1 VAGRIF
7 VSYRRAETA
16 PQAGWL
22 CDRLAER
29 FGRPQVVKDA
39 APAAAASCDVLLALI
54 GHYWLTPAG
63 PDDAVRLE
71 IESALTYGVEV
82 IPVLVDGTRMP
93 AMGEL
98 PPSLAGLARRP
109 PLGLGAASPE
119 LDVSRL
125 VQALDQSIA
134 ERQATRAGPA
144 RNQPTVTGM
153 APSWPP
159 PAAPSWPPPAAPSW
173 PPPAASSLPAQ
184 PAAGQPL
191 PSQPRPSQPAP
202 GPTKP
207 IPPWRRLRPR
217 TIAVVACGAVAAAIV
232 AFIAIPGGKPA
243 SSASASA
250 HRDSSPKTASAS
262 SPAAA
267 SPAAPAKVLIA
278 DDFSTEAA
286 GWADDYHQTAG
297 AYTGTGAYRLSV
309 TGANGLA
316 ELARPASARHGLGD
330 ATPLNLDVTVDVR
343 RLSGAPQGYGL
354 GIGLRSDGGGD
365 VYAFLV
371 MDHAVA
377 IQKWVGGG
385 ARVTGVPAPVSTSAL
400 HTGAADRLRA
410 VCQTAADGT
419 SVHLE
424 LWLNGTKMVDYT
436 DRDHPYTKG
445 YMGLYVETISDAPST
460 AAAEFDNFTAAQIRG

>member
-54 GHYWLTPAG
+54 GHYWLTPVG

-82 IPVLVDGTRMP
+82 IPVLVDGARMP
-93 AMGEL
+93 ATGEL
-98 PPSLAGLARRP
+98 PPTLAGLARRP

-134 ERQATRAGPA
+134 ERQATQAGLA

-153 APSWPP
+153 AQPWSPP
-159 PAAPSWPPPAAPSW
+159 
-173 PPPAASSLPAQ
+173 PAQ
-184 PAAGQPL
+184 PAPAQPAPAQPAPAQPAPAQPAPAQPR
-191 PSQPRPSQPAP
+191 PSQPRPAQPAP

-207 IPPWRRLRPR
+207 MPPQRRLRPR

-232 AFIAIPGGKPA
+232 AFIAIPDGKPA
-243 SSASASA
+243 SSASASS

-267 SPAAPAKVLIA
+267 SPAASAKVLIA
-278 DDFSTEAA
+278 DDFSTEAV

-354 GIGLRSDGGGD
+354 GIALRSDGGGD

-410 VCQTAADGT
+410 VCQTAAGGT
-419 SVHLE
+419 SVRLE

-445 YMGLYVETISDAPST
+445 YMGLYVETISDASST

>member
-22 CDRLAER
+22 CDRLAEQ
-29 FGRPQVVKDA
+29 FGRPQVIRDA
-39 APAAAASCDVLLALI
+39 APDAVASCDALLALI

-63 PDDAVRLE
+63 PDDAVRRE
-71 IESALTYGVEV
+71 IESALAHGIPV
-82 IPVLVDGTRMP
+82 IPVLVDGARMP
-93 AMGEL
+93 TAAEL

-125 VQALDQSIA
+125 VQALDQSVA
-134 ERQATRAGPA
+134 ERQATQAGPA

-153 APSWPP
+153 APS
-159 PAAPSWPPPAAPSW
+159 
-173 PPPAASSLPAQ
+173 
-184 PAAGQPL
+184 G
-191 PSQPRPSQPAP
+191 PAP
-202 GPTKP
+202 TRPM
-207 IPPWRRLRPR
+207 PPRRLRPR
-217 TIAVVACGAVAAAIV
+217 TIAVAAGGIVAAAIV
-232 AFIAIPGGKPA
+232 TFILIPGGKPA
-243 SSASASA
+243 SSSSASS
-250 HRDSSPKTASAS
+250 HRDSSPKIAS
-262 SPAAA
+262 SPSPSA
-267 SPAAPAKVLIA
+267 SAKVLVA
-278 DDFSTEAA
+278 DDFSTGKV
-286 GWADDYHQTAG
+286 GWTDDYHRTAG

-309 TGANGLA
+309 TGANGLS
-316 ELARPASARHGLGD
+316 ELARPASATHGLSD
-330 ATPLNLDVTVDVR
+330 ETPLNLDVAVDVR
-343 RLSGAPQGYGL
+343 KLSGAPQGYGY
-354 GIGLRSDGGGD
+354 GIALRSDGSGD

-400 HTGAADRLRA
+400 HAGTLHAGTLHAGTGDRLRA

-445 YMGLYVETISDAPST
+445 YLGLYVETISDASST
-460 AAAEFDNFTAAQIRG
+460 AAAEFDNFTAAQIRR

>member
-22 CDRLAER
+22 YDRLAER

-71 IESALTYGVEV
+71 IESALTHGVEV
-82 IPVLVDGTRMP
+82 VPVLVDGARMP
-93 AMGEL
+93 ATGEL
-98 PPSLAGLARRP
+98 PPGLAGLARRP
-109 PLGLGAASPE
+109 PLALGAASPE

-134 ERQATRAGPA
+134 ERQATQATQAGLA

-153 APSWPP
+153 APSWT
-159 PAAPSWPPPAAPSW
+159 
-173 PPPAASSLPAQ
+173 
-184 PAAGQPL
+184 
-191 PSQPRPSQPAP
+191 PRPGQPAP

-207 IPPWRRLRPR
+207 MPPRRRLRPR
-217 TIAVVACGAVAAAIV
+217 TIAMVACGAVAAAIV
-232 AFIAIPGGKPA
+232 AFIAIPGDKPA
-243 SSASASA
+243 SSASASS
-250 HRDSSPKTASAS
+250 HHDSSPKTASAS

-267 SPAAPAKVLIA
+267 SSAASAKVLIA
-278 DDFSTEAA
+278 DDFSTDKA
-286 GWADDYHQTAG
+286 GWADDYHQSAG

-330 ATPLNLDVTVDVR
+330 TTSLNLDVSVDVR
-343 RLSGAPQGYGL
+343 KLSGAPQGYGL
-354 GIGLRSDGGGD
+354 GIALRSDGGGD

-445 YMGLYVETISDAPST
+445 YMGLYVETISDASST

>member
-1 VAGRIF
+1 MAGRIF

-22 CDRLAER
+22 YDRLAER
-29 FGRPQVVKDA
+29 FGRPQIFKDA
-39 APAAAASCDVLLALI
+39 GPAAVASCDVLLALI
-54 GHYWLTPAG
+54 GHYWLMAAG
-63 PDDAVRLE
+63 PDDTVRLE
-71 IESALTYGVEV
+71 IESAAACGVPV
-82 IPVLVDGTRMP
+82 IPVLLDGARMP

-98 PPSLAGLARRP
+98 PPSLAVLAQRQ
-109 PLGLGAASPE
+109 PLSLGAANSE

-134 ERQATRAGPA
+134 ERQATQVGSA

-153 APSWPP
+153 APSWAPP
-159 PAAPSWPPPAAPSW
+159 PVPARSVQAPPVQ
-173 PPPAASSLPAQ
+173 AS
-184 PAAGQPL
+184 
-191 PSQPRPSQPAP
+191 PSQPPSGHSGPAH
-202 GPTKP
+202 TKRM
-207 IPPWRRLRPR
+207 RRRPR
-217 TIAVVACGAVAAAIV
+217 TWTIALVAGGAVAAAIV

-243 SSASASA
+243 ASSSSSSAAGSHHDSA
-250 HRDSSPKTASAS
+250 PKIAS
-262 SPAAA
+262 SPSPRPFAAV
-267 SPAAPAKVLIA
+267 KVLVA
-278 DDFSTEAA
+278 DDFSTAKV
-286 GWADDYHQTAG
+286 GWADDYHQSAG

-309 TGANGLA
+309 TGANGLS
-316 ELARPASARHGLGD
+316 ELARPSSAAHGLSD
-330 ATPLNLDVTVDVR
+330 VTPLNLDVTVDVR
-343 RLSGAPQGYGL
+343 KLSGAAQGYGY
-354 GIGLRSDGGGD
+354 GIALRSDGGGD

-385 ARVTGVPAPVSTSAL
+385 ARVTGDPAPVSTSAL
-400 HTGAADRLRA
+400 QTGAADRLRA

-436 DRDHPYTKG
+436 DRDHPYARG

>member
-1 VAGRIF
+1 MAGRIF

-22 CDRLAER
+22 YDRLAER
-29 FGRPQVVKDA
+29 FGRPQVIKDV

-54 GHYWLTPAG
+54 GPYWLTPAG
-63 PDDAVRLE
+63 PDDTVRLE
-71 IESALTYGVEV
+71 IESALTHGVEV
-82 IPVLVDGTRMP
+82 IPVLVDGARMP
-93 AMGEL
+93 ATGEL

-125 VQALDQSIA
+125 MQALGQSIA
-134 ERQATRAGPA
+134 ERQATQAGLA

-153 APSWPP
+153 APSWTP
-159 PAAPSWPPPAAPSW
+159 PAAPSVPA
-173 PPPAASSLPAQ
+173 
-184 PAAGQPL
+184 
-191 PSQPRPSQPAP
+191 QPAP

-207 IPPWRRLRPR
+207 MPPRRRLRPR
-217 TIAVVACGAVAAAIV
+217 TIAVVACGVVAAAVV
-232 AFIAIPGGKPA
+232 AFIAIPGAKPA
-243 SSASASA
+243 SSASASS
-250 HRDSSPKTASAS
+250 HHDSSPKTASAS

-267 SPAAPAKVLIA
+267 APAASAEVLLA
-278 DDFSTEAA
+278 DDFSTDKA
-286 GWADDYHQTAG
+286 GWADDYHQSAG

-343 RLSGAPQGYGL
+343 KLSGAPQGYGL
-354 GIGLRSDGGGD
+354 GLGLRSDGGGD

-445 YMGLYVETISDAPST
+445 YMGLYVETISDASST